1 MLWTGPLSSK
11 NRWFEDQI
19 ERFPYSFLDVA
30 IGKLCSVFEIQS
42 PVQYELVYR
51 VTKYRPQKPDQI
63 GQEGSTWLLLKPALR
78 FGIMFSGCSPR
89 CIIFDHDFLG
99 RLMPT
104 VGKREGTI
112 RQPHN
117 QVRMPTNF
125 RELRCEHVSASEAG
139 DGFQVLFEKTPDSQE
154 GYVLVQRHFEFPDG
168 GKCYL
173 ETDDQKFC
181 GHFRFR
187 SARLS
192 RYRFQMVFGI
202 GPVREITV
210 FFKATDSAYAEVQ
223 RVLHIMIPKIRFT

>member
-1 MLWTGPLSSK
+1 M
-11 NRWFEDQI
+11 
-19 ERFPYSFLDVA
+19 
-30 IGKLCSVFEIQS
+30 
-42 PVQYELVYR
+42 
-51 VTKYRPQKPDQI
+51 
-63 GQEGSTWLLLKPALR
+63 GQEGSTWLLLKPPLR
-78 FGIMFSGCSPR
+78 FGIMLSGYSPK

-99 RLMPT
+99 HLMPT
-104 VGKREGTI
+104 GAKRKGTL
-112 RQPHN
+112 RRSHN
-117 QVRMPTNF
+117 QVPTNF

-139 DGFQVLFEKTPDSQE
+139 DGFQILFGKTPDSQE

-173 ETDDQKFC
+173 ETDDQEFC

-192 RYRFQMVFGI
+192 RNRFQMVFGI

-223 RVLHIMIPKIRFT
+223 RVLKIMIPQISRP